1 VSTKNIFPIGF
12 IYSASHLSLQLLQ
25 VLSFILSIIFHQ
37 RVCWQ
42 VFKKRR
48 RKEKREKEKEGRAR
62 KNKCSKKSSLIKAQ
76 EFLSKF

>member
-25 VLSFILSIIFHQ
+25 VLSFILSIMFHQ

-42 VFKKRR
+42 VFKKRRR

-62 KNKCSKKSSLIKAQ
+62 EK
-76 EFLSKF
+76 